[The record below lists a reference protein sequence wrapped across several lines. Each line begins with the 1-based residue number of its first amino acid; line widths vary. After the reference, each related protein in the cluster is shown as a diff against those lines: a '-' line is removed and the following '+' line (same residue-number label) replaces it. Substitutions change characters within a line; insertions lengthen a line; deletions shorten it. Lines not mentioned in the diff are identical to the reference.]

1 MADERNR
8 WLDRAASERVLRGA
22 PASDGADPRDPEAE
36 ARLRAALDML
46 VPPPAPP
53 DAELPG
59 EAAAVAAFRAAR
71 AAAGAAGEA
80 EPSGADGAAVP
91 LVELGRAPSAGI
103 PAQAHGSAGGRRGSR
118 PARFALAAAL
128 AGVAV
133 GGLAAA
139 AGAGLLD
146 RITHDTAGP
155 APAVSLSADE
165 DPAQPGQTVRP
176 SSPPQLVPSPFRG
189 DGAVPPSGTPATPGG
204 ETGAGQGRGGGGEPG
219 LGAGG
224 TGTAP
229 DTATDGGSTRG
240 TGKETLGGATL
251 LERERETRRKAVD
264 LCEAYRSG
272 QMNPDRR
279 DRLSRLAQG
288 IAKIPHYCEMLLD
301 GPRESGGSTAPRD
314 RAEPGAVLKTPRL
327 GQAPADRPALPGP
340 TASAPV
346 PVFR

>member
-1 MADERNR
+1 PSIRFPDEPIPDFES
-8 WLDRAASERVLRGA
+8 LTA
-22 PASDGADPRDPEAE
+22 PS
-36 ARLRAALDML
+36 
-46 VPPPAPP
+46 
-53 DAELPG
+53 
-59 EAAAVAAFRAAR
+59 
-71 AAAGAAGEA
+71 
-80 EPSGADGAAVP
+80 AAVP
-91 LVELGRAPSAGI
+91 
-103 PAQAHGSAGGRRGSR
+103 AQARASAGGRRGSR

-133 GGLAAA
+133 GGMAAA

-165 DPAQPGQTVRP
+165 GPADTGETVRP

-189 DGAVPPSGTPATPGG
+189 DGFAPSGTPATPGG
-204 ETGAGQGRGGGGEPG
+204 ETGAGQGRGGGVEPG

-229 DTATDGGSTRG
+229 DTAADGGSTRG

-264 LCEAYRSG
+264 LCQAYRSG

-288 IAKIPHYCEMLLD
+288 IAKIPQYCETLLD
-301 GPRESGGSTAPRD
+301 GPRDSGGGSTAPRES
-314 RAEPGAVLKTPRL
+314 AEPGAVVKTPRL
-327 GQAPADRPALPGP
+327 GQAPADRSALPGP
-340 TASAPV
+340 TASAAV
-346 PVFR
+346 PTFR

>member
-22 PASDGADPRDPEAE
+22 PASADADPRDPEAE

-53 DAELPG
+53 GSELPG

-71 AAAGAAGEA
+71 GTAGAAGAA
-80 EPSGADGAAVP
+80 EPSGAAVP
-91 LVELGRAPSAGI
+91 LVELGRTPSAVV
-103 PAQAHGSAGGRRGSR
+103 PAQARASAGGRRGSR

-139 AGAGLLD
+139 GGAGLLD

-165 DPAQPGQTVRP
+165 DPAHTGETVRP
-176 SSPPQLVPSPFRG
+176 SSPPQLMPSPFRG
-189 DGAVPPSGTPATPGG
+189 DGFVPPSGTPATPGG
-204 ETGAGQGRGGGGEPG
+204 ETGTGQGRGGSGEPG

-224 TGTAP
+224 TGTFP
-229 DTATDGGSTRG
+229 DTAAGGGSTRG

-264 LCEAYRSG
+264 LCQAYRSG

-288 IAKIPHYCEMLLD
+288 IARIPRYCETLLD
-301 GPRESGGSTAPRD
+301 GPRESGDGTTAPRD
-314 RAEPGAVLKTPRL
+314 GAEPGAVLKTPRL
-327 GQAPADRPALPGP
+327 GQAPAERPALPGP
-340 TASAPV
+340 TASASV
-346 PVFR
+346 PTFR

>member
-22 PASDGADPRDPEAE
+22 PASAGDADPRAREAE
-36 ARLRAALDML
+36 ARLRAALDVL

-53 DAELPG
+53 GAELPG

-71 AAAGAAGEA
+71 GAAGAPAAAEPSAAAGAAL
-80 EPSGADGAAVP
+80 P
-91 LVELGRAPSAGI
+91 LVELGRTPSAAV
-103 PAQAHGSAGGRRGSR
+103 PAQARASAGGRRGSR

-165 DPAQPGQTVRP
+165 DPAHTGETVRP

-189 DGAVPPSGTPATPGG
+189 DGFAPSGTPATPGG
-204 ETGAGQGRGGGGEPG
+204 EAGAGRGGGVEPG

-229 DTATDGGSTRG
+229 DTATGGSTRG
-240 TGKETLGGATL
+240 TGKETLGGATEL

-264 LCEAYRSG
+264 LCQAYRSG

-288 IAKIPHYCEMLLD
+288 IAKIPHYCETLLD
-301 GPRESGGSTAPRD
+301 GPGDSGGGGSTAPRD
-314 RAEPGAVLKTPRL
+314 SAEPGAVVKTPRL
-327 GQAPADRPALPGP
+327 GQAPAERPALPGP
-340 TASAPV
+340 TASAAV
-346 PVFR
+346 PTFR